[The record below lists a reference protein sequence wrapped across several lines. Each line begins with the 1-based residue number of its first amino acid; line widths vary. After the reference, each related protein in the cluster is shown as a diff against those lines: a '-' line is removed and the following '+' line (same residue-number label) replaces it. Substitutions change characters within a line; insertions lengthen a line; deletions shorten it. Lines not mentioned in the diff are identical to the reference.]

1 VRRVGRVDGDM
12 SNLSLPFSTKAGCQV
27 ATLAIVA
34 TVALGSAAFAG
45 PIDAALVE
53 SSNSPDVE
61 FMEYLQIGQII
72 RLGPNE
78 TIVLTY
84 MNSCMR
90 ERITGGMVII
100 GMNRSDVRS
109 GEVARLRVQCDAGN
123 AQLTK
128 GLTPIGART
137 IRGLN

>member
-1 VRRVGRVDGDM
+1 MEGEMR
-12 SNLSLPFSTKAGCQV
+12 NFSLPFSTKAGCQIT
-27 ATLAIVA
+27 TLAVAA

-45 PIDAALVE
+45 PIGAALVE

-61 FMEYLQIGQII
+61 FMEYLQTGQSIW
-72 RLGPNE
+72 LGPNE

-84 MNSCMR
+84 MSSCIR

-123 AQLTK
+123 VQLTN

-137 IRGLN
+137 VRGLN